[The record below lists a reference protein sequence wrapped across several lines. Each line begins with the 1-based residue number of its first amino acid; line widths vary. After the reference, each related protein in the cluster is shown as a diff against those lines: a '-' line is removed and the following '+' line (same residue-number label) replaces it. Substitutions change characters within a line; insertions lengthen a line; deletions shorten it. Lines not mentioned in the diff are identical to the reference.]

1 MPTHD
6 ARLTGLVAAT
16 LTPFGRDGGIDH
28 DQVAAHAA
36 WLVER
41 GIRVL
46 APAGTTGEALY
57 LAERE
62 KIELIET
69 VVGAV
74 RGRAA
79 VIAGIWGLTPAEV
92 ARLARAAEAAGADAV
107 FLTTPIY
114 YPHSAESLAAWY
126 RHARAATALP
136 LFAYNIPQ
144 YAANEIPVPLVAQLV
159 EEGVIAGI
167 KDSTGQADRLTALL
181 EAVGERALVYGASDS
196 FALAARRLGAHGFI
210 SALANLFPALF
221 HRIWEGEASA
231 QALVDRVRTATKGYG
246 GIAALKHLLR
256 RHGFDFGG
264 TRLPFSELTDATRAE
279 LDRAVEA
286 IGVWQAEAAEAGA
299 RPA

>member
-1 MPTHD
+1 MPTRD
-6 ARLTGLVAAT
+6 PRLTGLVVAT
-16 LTPFGRDGGIDH
+16 LTPFARDGQIDRE
-28 DQVAAHAA
+28 QAAAHAA

-46 APAGTTGEALY
+46 APVGTTGEALY
-57 LAERE
+57 LAEKE
-62 KIELIET
+62 KIETIAG
-69 VVGAV
+69 VVEAV

-79 VIAGIWGLTPAEV
+79 VIAGIWGLAPAEV
-92 ARLARAAEAAGADAV
+92 ARLAAAAEAAGADAL

-126 RHARAATALP
+126 RHARAATRLP

-144 YAANEIPVPLVAQLV
+144 YAANEIPVPLVADLV
-159 EEGVIAGI
+159 EEGIVAGI
-167 KDSTGQADRLTALL
+167 KDSSGRADRLTALL
-181 EAVGERALVYGASDS
+181 DAVGERGLVYGASDS
-196 FALAARRLGAHGFI
+196 FALAARNLGAHGFI

-221 HRIWEGEASA
+221 RRIWEGDAAA
-231 QALVDRVRTATKGYG
+231 QALIDRVRSATKGYG

-256 RHGFDFGG
+256 RHGFEFGG
-264 TRLPFSELTDATRAE
+264 TRLPFSDLTAAARDE

-286 IGVWQAEAAEAGA
+286 IGVWQAEAAA